1 MPHLAPPRPALI
13 TRLGLPVLAAVLLAL
28 GGGLSA
34 RGAGDAAGPGIP
46 AGKVDTPPVPLTQA
60 KPTYPMALRAK
71 RIEGKILVDFIVLP
85 DGSVKSAHA
94 PENAEPEFAAA
105 AVAAVSQWTF
115 KPATKNGQPV
125 AVHLRVPIIFALS
138 GTEPVP
144 ISLAIGPLE
153 MTGNLR
159 TGERGLIIHV
169 NPTGPSAVLVHA
181 GRFILAKAQDDTGAE
196 LKQDGTPAFH
206 HASVGGASSST
217 TREPIAFTLMG
228 LAKDAKALP
237 LVEGKLELYVPAQDP
252 AATATIGDVPAKF
265 GVPLED
271 PALKKADVT
280 LVVYD
285 QPTAVKMATAKAPAG
300 PQEYDGG
307 PFFGSDNVD
316 PSLPPAAAQAIK
328 VSRQSITTSTAKPG
342 TEFAERMRKMNVMG
356 EHDIAVGWR
365 DPAHRIVG
373 MEFQAADGSPL
384 TYDHKG
390 HYHSELGY
398 QPNGLDAYD
407 LRGPLPAGAKLVCWV
422 LTENSILTVP
432 MKLVAVPL
440 SAPRPPASPAKAPAA
455 SH

>member
-1 MPHLAPPRPALI
+1 MTHFAVLRPARFTRVGLI
-13 TRLGLPVLAAVLLAL
+13 AVSASLLAVA
-28 GGGLSA
+28 GVTSA
-34 RGAGDAAGPGIP
+34 RGAGDEAGQVST

-71 RIEGKILVDFIVLP
+71 RIEGKVLVDFLVLP
-85 DGSVKSAHA
+85 DGTVKSAHA
-94 PENAEPEFAAA
+94 PENTEPEFAAA

-115 KPATKNGQPV
+115 KPATKGGQPV
-125 AVHLRVPIIFALS
+125 TVHLRVPILFTLS
-138 GTEPVP
+138 GTEPLP
-144 ISLAIGPLE
+144 INLAIGPIEL
-153 MTGNLR
+153 TANLR
-159 TGERGLIIHV
+159 TQERGVILHV

-181 GRFILAKAQDDTGAE
+181 GRFLLAKAQDDTGAE

-206 HASVGGASSST
+206 HASVGGASAST

-228 LAKDAKALP
+228 LAKDAKTLP
-237 LVEGKLELYVPAQDP
+237 LVEGKLELFMPTQDP

-265 GVPLED
+265 GVPLVD
-271 PALKKADVT
+271 ANLKKADVT

-285 QPTAVKMATAKAPAG
+285 QPTAVKMAAAKAPDG

-307 PFFGSDNVD
+307 PFFVTDASD
-316 PSLPPAAAQAIK
+316 PSVPPNLAKAVREARAN
-328 VSRQSITTSTAKPG
+328 ADGKPG

-365 DPAHRIVG
+365 DPGHRIVS
-373 MEFQAADGSPL
+373 MEFQAANGSPL
-384 TYDHKG
+384 AYDHKG

-398 QPNGLDAYD
+398 KPNGLDAYD

-422 LTENSILTVP
+422 LTESSILTVP

-440 SAPRPPASPAKAPAA
+440 PAPRPSASPVQPPAT